1 MKNILMAVFII
12 TTGYVGV
19 ASAEDVKT
27 IKYFSSH
34 IEEAKAMAKDC
45 DVKAVECKNAKY
57 VAWEA
62 NHKPKKATE
71 TKPKSEPVKK

>member
-1 MKNILMAVFII
+1 MKNIIIAVFII
-12 TTGYVGV
+12 TAGYVGI
-19 ASAEDVKT
+19 ASAENVKT

-45 DVKAVECKNAKY
+45 DVKGVECKNAKY
-57 VAWEA
+57 AAWEA
-62 NHKPKKATE
+62 NHKPKKVPE